1 MASSSEEV
9 KEMKVAIIHD
19 WLVVNG
25 GAEKVLLELLAIYPQ
40 ADIFTLVDFL
50 PEEEK
55 KWLGNTKITTSFIQR
70 MPFAKKRYRNYL
82 PLFPIAIEQFDLSE
96 YDLVISSSYAVAKG
110 VITGPDQKHVSYCHS
125 PARYAWDLQAQYLK
139 ESGLET
145 GVKSVLARYF
155 LHKFRIW
162 DVRSS
167 FGVDTFIA
175 NSNFIAKRIY
185 KCYRREA
192 TVVYPPV
199 DISRFALETE
209 KEDFYLTASRLVPYK
224 RIDLV
229 VAAFAKQPHLKLK
242 VIGDGPEMDKIRKLA
257 EGCSNIE
264 ILGYQSDESMV
275 SNMQKAKAFVFAAEE
290 DFGIIPVEAQA
301 CGTPV
306 IALGKGGCLET
317 VVHGETGIH
326 FEEQTLECLSTA
338 ILEMEQRYEAITPER
353 CRQNAENFSIDTF
366 RSRLVEVVD
375 YTG

>member
-1 MASSSEEV
+1 
-9 KEMKVAIIHD
+9 MKVAIIHD

-317 VVHGETGIH
+317 VVQGETGIH
-326 FEEQTLECLSTA
+326 FEEQTLECLSAA

>member
-317 VVHGETGIH
+317 VVQGETGIH
-326 FEEQTLECLSTA
+326 FEEQTLECLSAA